1 MQIYTICI
9 AYLVIIGMLEI
20 NQDHSYTCPVSD
32 RYPVLLHKDAAH
44 IFGLNQW
51 HRLMQGLS
59 CVMH

>member
-20 NQDHSYTCPVSD
+20 NQDHSYTCQVSD

-44 IFGLNQW
+44 IFGLNQ
-51 HRLMQGLS
+51 
-59 CVMH
+59 